1 MEITKF
7 FSKIW
12 EKKKKPAVQLVKMF
26 IVHSSHLYRDDFDD
40 FGDKIDKKKDRATKV
55 LLRNLLQITEKNTL

>member
-26 IVHSSHLYRDDFDD
+26 IVHFDD
-40 FGDKIDKKKDRATKV
+40 FGDKIDKKKRQS
-55 LLRNLLQITEKNTL
+55 N

>member
-12 EKKKKPAVQLVKMF
+12 EKKEKPAVQLVKMF

-40 FGDKIDKKKDRATKV
+40 FGDKIDKKKRQS
-55 LLRNLLQITEKNTL
+55 N

>member
-1 MEITKF
+1 MEIIKF

-12 EKKKKPAVQLVKMF
+12 EKKEKPAVQLVKMF

-40 FGDKIDKKKDRATKV
+40 FGDKIDKKDRATKV
-55 LLRNLLQITEKNTL
+55 LLRNSLQLTEKNTL